1 MCKMVDWFALRD
13 IKLDQLLSGSNRTKM
28 LEEKWHDW
36 AGKLCGYSQPSTLH
50 SSVCGSKYGDDL
62 GLSRIWNPVNIILQK
77 LSGIVFQYLNNGY

>member
-36 AGKLCGYSQPSTLH
+36 AGHLRCEGIYITLDITKYLILILKQLLLMAE
-50 SSVCGSKYGDDL
+50 SVWLY
-62 GLSRIWNPVNIILQK
+62 
-77 LSGIVFQYLNNGY
+77 Y